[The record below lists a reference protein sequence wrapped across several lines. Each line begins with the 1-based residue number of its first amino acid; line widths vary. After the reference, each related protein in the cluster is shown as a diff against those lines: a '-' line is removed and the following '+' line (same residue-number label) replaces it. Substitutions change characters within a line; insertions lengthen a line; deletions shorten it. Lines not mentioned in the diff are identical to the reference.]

1 MNKGAYQFYSLAER
15 LPASRRAS
23 HKRLF
28 HARDCGKS
36 TFQLLGENTDD
47 CRETKATQPPC
58 GDITLVKYTPEKLLV
73 NDSLLCVPTKRS

>member
-1 MNKGAYQFYSLAER
+1 MNKGAHQFYSLAER
-15 LPASRRAS
+15 LPVSRQAS

-28 HARDCGKS
+28 RAGDCGKS

-58 GDITLVKYTPEKLLV
+58 GDIPLLKYTPEEFLV
-73 NDSLLCVPTKRS
+73 NNSLLCVPAKRS